1 MARLGEFAAAKREL
15 DDEKDD
21 FVFCGEVF
29 EVQRP
34 MPAVLVLQ
42 LGASVSGKIE
52 ETEGFAAMWEALRVS
67 LTIPE
72 FASGSP
78 PPTNTTQADFEADGN
93 QVHQGPRRMTA
104 RSASCTA
111 WRLKTMWNLSR

>member
-1 MARLGEFAAAKREL
+1 MSSLLRSGSCPARRTTSC
-15 DDEKDD
+15 
-21 FVFCGEVF
+21 FCGEVF

-34 MPAVLVLQ
+34 LPAVLVLQ

-72 FASGSP
+72 S
-78 PPTNTTQADFEADGN
+78 
-93 QVHQGPRRMTA
+93 H
-104 RSASCTA
+104 
-111 WRLKTMWNLSR
+111 RLAATDE